1 MAKRRLGLYFDKNG
15 VEISMQEMAALRA
28 NEEYSVIR
36 KTVLPNGSLVSTVW
50 LGIDHGYQSPVPIIF
65 ETMSFKQGEDGK
77 IDWGGVHSNRY
88 STEEE
93 AIKGHEEIVKLMME
107 EIAPRSIDLT

>member
-1 MAKRRLGLYFDKNG
+1 MAKRKLGLYFDKNG

-28 NEEYSVIR
+28 NEEYSTIR
-36 KTVLPNGSLVSTVW
+36 RTVLPNGSLVSTVW
-50 LGIDHGYQSPVPIIF
+50 LGIDHGYQSPVPIVF
-65 ETMSFKQGEDGK
+65 ETMSFKRGESGE

-88 STEEE
+88 ATEEE

-107 EIAPRSIDLT
+107 EIPPRSIDLT